1 MATGRKI
8 TPLKLK
14 SSPFPSSWGSDNS
27 NSPFHARCG
36 DARRYR
42 SKIRGA
48 MRRLSELKHEFKTIE
63 ERKDYEEANL
73 YANVKNPYARI
84 QRQFEN
90 VYEDLPVETKR
101 FELEQQMFQRSQ
113 AQTLQRMQ
121 EMGMVNVQ
129 ALAEAA
135 TQRSAQ
141 AAAQIGQQE
150 AQNARM
156 RAQGAAQ
163 VQEME
168 RQAELQV
175 AQGAFE
181 AEKAKLQG
189 LSDARSLEYQ
199 RIQGLMSLE
208 AGELQSLRAD
218 KQANRNWGQRTYSDR
233 RLKQNIVFIKK
244 SPSGLNIYNFEYKDS
259 KFGSGIYQG
268 VMSDEIPQDA
278 VVKNNNGY
286 DMVDYSKLDVDFIKI
301 KN

>member
-1 MATGRKI
+1 MAPKRKI

-14 SSPFPSSWGSDNS
+14 RSPFPSSWGSDNS
-27 NSPFHARCG
+27 NSPFKARAG
-36 DARRYR
+36 DARRYNR
-42 SKIRGA
+42 LIGGA
-48 MRRLSELKHEFKTIE
+48 MGRLSDLKHEFRTIE
-63 ERKDYEEANL
+63 ERREYEQANL
-73 YANVKNPYARI
+73 YADVKNPYARI
-84 QRQFEN
+84 QQQFEN

-175 AQGAFE
+175 AQGSFE
-181 AEKAKLQG
+181 AEKARLQG

-278 VVKNNNGY
+278 VVRNNNGY
-286 DMVDYSKLDVDFIKI
+286 DMVDYSKLDVDFVKI